1 MNQDRAANPS
11 TFVIAEAGVN
21 HNGSLDL
28 AKRLIDVAVEAGAD
42 AVKFQTFKT
51 EELVT
56 EAADQADYQTRNTG
70 VRESQYAMLKRLELS
85 ESDHDQLWAH
95 CQQQN
100 IEFMSTAFDSSSI
113 EFLHQLGM
121 KRWKIPSGE
130 LLSVPYLRQIA
141 RLNQPTILSTG
152 MSRLAE
158 VEYAVQTLLQAGLVK
173 NHLTILH
180 ATSAYPT
187 PFSEVNLRAMP
198 TLAKRFE
205 VAVGLSDHSQ
215 GIEVPIAAV
224 AMGAQ
229 VIEKHFTLDKN
240 LPGPDHKASLEPAA
254 LKDMV
259 QSIRHIEQ
267 ALGDGIKEPS
277 FSESGN
283 RAVVRKRIVAAC
295 GIQAGESLTET
306 NITLKRSDHGL
317 EATYWDELIGRS
329 ASRNLATNDPIQRD
343 DYA

>member
-42 AVKFQTFKT
+42 AVKFQTYRT

-56 EAADQADYQTRNTG
+56 QTAEQAAYQADNTG

-85 ESDHDQLWAH
+85 ESDHAQLWAH
-95 CQQQN
+95 CQQQS

-113 EFLHQLGM
+113 EFLHQLGV

-130 LLSVPYLRQIA
+130 LQSVPYLRQIA

-158 VEYAVQTLLQAGLVK
+158 VEHAVQTLLQAGLVK
-173 NHLTILH
+173 NRLTVLH

-187 PFSEVNLRAMP
+187 PFDEVNLRAMP
-198 TLAKRFE
+198 TLANRFD
-205 VAVGLSDHSQ
+205 VAVGLSDHSS

-229 VIEKHFTLDKN
+229 VIEKHFTLDKS
-240 LPGPDHKASLEPAA
+240 LPGPDHKASLEPAE
-254 LKDMV
+254 LKAMI
-259 QSIRHIEQ
+259 QAIRHVES
-267 ALGDGIKEPS
+267 ALGDGKKRPS
-277 FSESGN
+277 LSESGN
-283 RAVVRKRIVAAC
+283 RAVVRKRIVAAVD
-295 GIQAGESLTET
+295 IQAGERLTET

-317 EATYWDELIGRS
+317 EAKYWDALIGRS
-329 ASRNLATNDPIQRD
+329 AIRNLVTNDSIQRG

>member
-1 MNQDRAANPS
+1 MNQDRDSNPS

-21 HNGSLDL
+21 HNGSLDQ

-85 ESDHDQLWAH
+85 EFDHDQLWAH
-95 CQQQN
+95 CQKQN
-100 IEFMSTAFDSSSI
+100 IEFMSTAFDSRSI
-113 EFLHQLGM
+113 EFLHQLGV

-152 MSRLAE
+152 MSHLAE
-158 VEYAVQTLLQAGLVK
+158 VEHAVQTLLQAGLVK

-187 PFSEVNLRAMP
+187 PFSEVNLRAMH
-198 TLAKRFE
+198 TLANRFD
-205 VAVGLSDHSQ
+205 VAVGLSDHSE

-229 VIEKHFTLDKN
+229 VIEKHFTLDKT
-240 LPGPDHKASLEPAA
+240 LPGPDHKASLEPSE
-254 LKDMV
+254 LKAMV
-259 QSIRHIEQ
+259 QAIRHIEQ
-267 ALGDGIKEPS
+267 ALG
-277 FSESGN
+277 SGEKLPTQQETAT
-283 RAVVRKRIVAAC
+283 RDVARKRIVAIKPIA
-295 GIQAGESLTET
+295 IGERLTED
-306 NITLKRSDHGL
+306 NVTLKRARNGCFADQWDQVLGQVATRAYQTN
-317 EATYWDELIGRS
+317 EAIE
-329 ASRNLATNDPIQRD
+329 
-343 DYA
+343 